1 MGQSSQV
8 AGTTGTRRLLRAL
21 RPIVLL
27 GGFVVVWWF
36 LATGTAQADTGSEH
50 DTRVT
55 RVLARTA
62 DRVVDQRAPRT
73 IDGVRHSGHMSPR
86 TVGRTV
92 RHQAAPVAAPVST
105 TVQRT
110 LVTPIMAGVTD
121 VARPPVTQVLKQTR
135 SILAKAPLARPALG
149 GLDSAAAEDLPSIG
163 EPSTLQGETAL
174 SKPGQLAPFSATDA
188 APQNHELTSSST
200 TPATGSVVAS
210 STDQGTPASP
220 LGDPRH
226 DRALGYCGTGGASSA
241 QSGSGPSA
249 GGGLIENG
257 LRIRPPTAGTTSSM
271 LGARLPAGRTYPPS
285 SSPD

>member
-27 GGFVVVWWF
+27 GGFVVVWWC

-62 DRVVDQRAPRT
+62 DRVVDQRAHRT
-73 IDGVRHSGHMSPR
+73 VDRVRHSGHMSPR

-110 LVTPIMAGVTD
+110 LVKPIMAGITH
-121 VARPPVTQVLKQTR
+121 VARPPVTKGAEADPFDPRQGSRR
-135 SILAKAPLARPALG
+135 SARPRGLG
-149 GLDSAAAEDLPSIG
+149 QRCWGPAVDRRILNPARGNGTLEAASTGPVRRYRRCPPEPRTDLPNDH
-163 EPSTLQGETAL
+163 
-174 SKPGQLAPFSATDA
+174 PGHWFRGRRQ
-188 APQNHELTSSST
+188 H
-200 TPATGSVVAS
+200 
-210 STDQGTPASP
+210 
-220 LGDPRH
+220 R
-226 DRALGYCGTGGASSA
+226 
-241 QSGSGPSA
+241 SGHP
-249 GGGLIENG
+249 
-257 LRIRPPTAGTTSSM
+257 
-271 LGARLPAGRTYPPS
+271 RLPSRGPAARPGSRVLRDRRGLLSPVRFRPGRRRWRDRERAAHPAAHCGDDEFHARRPAACRADVS
-285 SSPD
+285 AFLLA

>member
-27 GGFVVVWWF
+27 GGFVVVWWC

-62 DRVVDQRAPRT
+62 DRVVDQRAHRT
-73 IDGVRHSGHMSPR
+73 VDRVRHSGHMSPR

-110 LVTPIMAGVTD
+110 LVKPIMAEITH
-121 VARPPVTQVLKQTR
+121 VARPPVTKVLKQTR
-135 SILAKAPLARPALG
+135 SILAKAPVARPALE
-149 GLDSAAAEDLPSIG
+149 GLDSAAGDLPSIG
-163 EPSTLQGETAL
+163 ESSTLQGETAL
-174 SKPGQLAPFSATDA
+174 SKPRRLAPFAATDA
-188 APQNHELTSSST
+188 APQNHELTSPTT
-200 TPATGSVVAS
+200 TPATGSVVAA

-241 QSGSGPSA
+241 QSGSGPGA
-249 GGGLIENG
+249 GGGVIENG
-257 LRIRPPTAGTTSSM
+257 LRIPPPTAGTTSSM
-271 LGARLPAGRTYPPS
+271 LAARLPAGPTYPPS